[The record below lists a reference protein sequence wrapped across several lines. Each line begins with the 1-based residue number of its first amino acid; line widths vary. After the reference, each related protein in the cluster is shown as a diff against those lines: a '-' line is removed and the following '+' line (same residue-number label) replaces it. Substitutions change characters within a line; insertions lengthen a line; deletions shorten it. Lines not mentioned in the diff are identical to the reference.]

1 MSEIPAKIDANVE
14 ARRRL
19 PVARIVIA
27 LLAVVTLIWLGRE
40 AGAYIPKFAAW
51 VDGLGFWGPL
61 VVVAGYAAAVV
72 AFVPGSILTL
82 AAGAIFGL
90 VKGTIYVFVAA
101 TLGAAGAFLVS
112 RHVARSAIERRLG
125 GNPRFAAID
134 RAVGLEGR
142 KIVFLLRLSPVFPFN
157 LLNYGLGLTQVRFV
171 DYFVASLGM
180 IPGTLLYVYYG
191 KLIGDVAALAGGAT
205 VERGLGYYVVLVL
218 GLIATIAVTTV
229 VTRAA
234 RHALKEV
241 TGD

>member
-1 MSEIPAKIDANVE
+1 MSEVPAKIDANGK
-14 ARRRL
+14 AWRRL

-27 LLAVVTLIWLGRE
+27 LLALVALFWLGRE
-40 AGAYIPKFAAW
+40 FGAYVPIFAAW

-61 VVVAGYAAAVV
+61 VFVVGYGAAVV
-72 AFVPGSILTL
+72 AFVPGSVLTL
-82 AAGAIFGL
+82 AGGAIFGL
-90 VKGTIYVFVAA
+90 VEWTIYVFVAA

-112 RHVARSAIERRLG
+112 RHLARRAIERRLE

-171 DYFVASLGM
+171 DYFAASPGM

-191 KLIGDVAALAGGAT
+191 KLIGDVAAVAGGAT
-205 VERGLGYYVVLVL
+205 VERGLAYYGVLVL
-218 GLIATIAVTTV
+218 GLIATIAVTTI
-229 VTRAA
+229 VTRTA
-234 RHALKEV
+234 RRALKEV